1 MEIFTKSQPHREAG
15 IPLALADGCVKL
27 DTIKCYIKEL
37 PDQDF
42 DDFYQQYIFR
52 VQDQNIIAEVGSVRT
67 SDILSLD
74 SLIAKLHKELFG

>member
-1 MEIFTKSQPHREAG
+1 M
-15 IPLALADGCVKL
+15 L
-27 DTIKCYIKEL
+27 DTIKTYIKEL

-74 SLIAKLHKELFG
+74 RLVAKLHKELFG

>member
-1 MEIFTKSQPHREAG
+1 M
-15 IPLALADGCVKL
+15 L
-27 DTIKCYIKEL
+27 DTIKTYIKEL

-52 VQDQNIIAEVGSVRT
+52 VQDQNIIAEVGSVKT

-74 SLIAKLHKELFG
+74 RLIAKLHKELFG

>member
-1 MEIFTKSQPHREAG
+1 M
-15 IPLALADGCVKL
+15 L
-27 DTIKCYIKEL
+27 DTIKTYIKEL

-74 SLIAKLHKELFG
+74 NLIAKLHKELFG